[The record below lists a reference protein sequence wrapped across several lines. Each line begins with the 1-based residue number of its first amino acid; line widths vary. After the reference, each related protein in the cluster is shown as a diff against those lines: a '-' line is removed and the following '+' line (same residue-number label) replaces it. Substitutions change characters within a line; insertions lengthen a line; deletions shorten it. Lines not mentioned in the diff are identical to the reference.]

1 VVAVSEKD
9 LLGLGAQLNEARKAT
24 GRSEEDVARALLL
37 DASVIHA
44 LETEDFDVLP
54 EPTYVRGY
62 IRSYARQVGLNPDEL
77 LELYAQ
83 LGHDE
88 PEWEINEPAR
98 HEVAQGRKFRH
109 ITAIVFVVILGL
121 LVTWLLTEGNG
132 HKDMDEESAAPVEE
146 VQPAASDE
154 PGLPEEAAQPEPIDS
169 TTLSEQSESDQI
181 PVEEESLPPDEL
193 PVEEQVAEPEPEPEP
208 EPVKAV
214 SETTE
219 DESLGN
225 FSLAGVNA
233 EGKDRISLTFTGD
246 SWVEIVDANKVQVLR
261 GLFKKGVAR
270 ELVGSAPFSV
280 FLGNTQGVE
289 IKINGQPFDPAPY
302 TRRDSTSRFTLKAP

>member
-1 VVAVSEKD
+1 VVSVSDKD
-9 LLGLGAQLNEARKAT
+9 LLGLGARLSDARKAA
-24 GRSEEDVARALLL
+24 GRSQEDIARGLLL
-37 DASVIHA
+37 DVQIIRA
-44 LETEDFDVLP
+44 LEAEDFDALP

-62 IRSYARQVGLNPDEL
+62 IRSYARQVSLNPDEL

-83 LGHDE
+83 LGHNE

-98 HEVAQGRKFRH
+98 HEVAQGRKFRPV
-109 ITAIVFVVILGL
+109 TVIVFVVILGL

-132 HKDMDEESAAPVEE
+132 HKDLDEETAAPIEE
-146 VQPAASDE
+146 VQSAATDESTVPA
-154 PGLPEEAAQPEPIDS
+154 EESQPEIVDS
-169 TTLSEQSESDQI
+169 TALEPQSESDQV
-181 PVEEESLPPDEL
+181 PVEEEAQSQPKPQDEL
-193 PVEEQVAEPEPEPEP
+193 PVEESEP

-233 EGKDRISLTFTGD
+233 EGKDRISLTFTAD
-246 SWVEIVDANKVQVLR
+246 SWVEIVDANDVQVLR
-261 GLFKKGVAR
+261 GLFKKGVVR
-270 ELVGSAPFSV
+270 QLVGSAPFSV
-280 FLGNTQGVE
+280 FLGNTRGVD
-289 IKINGQPFDPAPY
+289 IRINGKSFDPSPY

>member
-1 VVAVSEKD
+1 VSDKD
-9 LLGLGAQLNEARKAT
+9 LLGLGARLSDARKAA
-24 GRSEEDVARALLL
+24 GRSQEEMARALLL
-37 DASVIHA
+37 DVHLIRA
-44 LETEDFDVLP
+44 LEEEDFDALP

-62 IRSYARQVGLNPDEL
+62 IRSYARQLSLNPEEL
-77 LELYAQ
+77 IELYAQ
-83 LGHDE
+83 LGHNE

-109 ITAIVFVVILGL
+109 ITAIVFVVIIGL

-132 HKDMDEESAAPVEE
+132 HKELSEETAAPVAEE
-146 VQPAASDE
+146 QPVASDE
-154 PGLPEEAAQPEPIDS
+154 QNLPAEEPQPGLAEQPLEASQAE
-169 TTLSEQSESDQI
+169 SEQV
-181 PVEEESLPPDEL
+181 PVEEEAQTQPQAEL
-193 PVEEQVAEPEPEPEP
+193 SGQEQQAESEPEPQ
-208 EPVKAV
+208 PVTEVAV
-214 SETTE
+214 PAE

-233 EGKDRISLTFTGD
+233 AGKDRISLTFTGD

-289 IKINGQPFDPAPY
+289 IKINGKPFDPSPY